1 VTAIHWVDEAVVLAL
16 HEEHLAE
23 HGGATGLRDRGL
35 LQSALT
41 RPLHLATY
49 ENPDLAALAAAY
61 AYGIARNHPF
71 LDGNKRTA
79 FTIMELFLNLNGL
92 ELLADDASC
101 VAIMLELAQGTLTE
115 NRLID
120 WLREWTQT
128 LEGEEGGSALTGLN

>member
-1 VTAIHWVDEAVVLAL
+1 MTAIHWVDEAVVLAL

-23 HGGATGLRDRGL
+23 HGGATGLREWGL

-61 AYGIARNHPF
+61 AYGITRNHPF

-92 ELLADDASC
+92 ELIADDSSC
-101 VAIMLELAQGTLTE
+101 VAIMLELAQGTLPE
-115 NRLID
+115 NRLTD
-120 WLREWTQT
+120 WLREWTQA
-128 LEGEEGGSALTGLN
+128 LEDDEGGRLDRAT

>member
-1 VTAIHWVDEAVVLAL
+1 MIHWVDEAVVLAL

-23 HGGATGLRDRGL
+23 HGGAPGLRERGL
-35 LQSALT
+35 LQLALT

-61 AYGIARNHPF
+61 AYGITRNHPF

-79 FTIMELFLNLNGL
+79 FTVMELFLNLNGL
-92 ELLADDASC
+92 ELTADDSSC
-101 VAIMLELAQGTLTE
+101 VAIMLELAQGTLPE

-120 WLREWTQT
+120 WLREWMQA
-128 LEGEEGGSALTGLN
+128 LEGDEGGKLDHAT

>member
-1 VTAIHWVDEAVVLAL
+1 MTTIHWVDEAVVLAL

-23 HGGATGLRDRGL
+23 HGGATGLRERGL

-61 AYGIARNHPF
+61 AYGITRNHPF

-79 FTIMELFLNLNGL
+79 FTVMELFLNLNGR
-92 ELLADDASC
+92 ELTADDSSC
-101 VAIMLELAQGTLTE
+101 VAIMLELAQGTLPE
-115 NRLID
+115 NRLTD
-120 WLREWTQT
+120 WLREWTRVARRVD
-128 LEGEEGGSALTGLN
+128 E

>member
-1 VTAIHWVDEAVVLAL
+1 MDEAVVLAL

-23 HGGATGLRDRGL
+23 YGGAMGLRERGL

-61 AYGIARNHPF
+61 AYGITRNHPF

-79 FTIMELFLNLNGL
+79 FTVMELCLNLNGL
-92 ELLADDASC
+92 ELLADDSSC
-101 VAIMLELAQGTLTE
+101 VAMMLELAQGTLPE
-115 NRLID
+115 NRLTD
-120 WLREWTQT
+120 WLREWTRAV
-128 LEGEEGGSALTGLN
+128 EGDEGGRLDRAT

>member
-101 VAIMLELAQGTLTE
+101 VAILLELAQGTLTE

>member
-41 RPLHLATY
+41 RPLHLAIY

-120 WLREWTQT
+120 WLREWTQA

>member
-1 VTAIHWVDEAVVLAL
+1 MTTIHWVDEAVVLAL

-23 HGGATGLRDRGL
+23 HGGATGLRERGL

-61 AYGIARNHPF
+61 AYGITRNHPF

-79 FTIMELFLNLNGL
+79 FTVMELFLNLNGL
-92 ELLADDASC
+92 ELVADDPSC
-101 VAIMLELAQGTLTE
+101 VAMMLELAQGKWAESRLT
-115 NRLID
+115 D
-120 WLREWTQT
+120 WIRE
-128 LEGEEGGSALTGLN
+128 